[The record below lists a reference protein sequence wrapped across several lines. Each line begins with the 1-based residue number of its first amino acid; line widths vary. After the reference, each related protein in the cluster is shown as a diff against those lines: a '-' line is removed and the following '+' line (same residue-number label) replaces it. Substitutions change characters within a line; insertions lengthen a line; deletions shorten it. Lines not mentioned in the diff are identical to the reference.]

1 MEEKEFLA
9 LFDITLNDNIIVK
22 AKDKK
27 DAIIKVREILN
38 EKLKGIGRGIPK
50 IEIIDYN

>member
-1 MEEKEFLA
+1 MEEKKFLA
-9 LFDITLNDNIIVK
+9 LFEITLNDNIIVK

-27 DAIIKVREILN
+27 EAKIKVREMLS
-38 EKLKGIGRGIPK
+38 EKLQGIGSFLPK

>member
-9 LFDITLNDNIIVK
+9 LFEITLNDNIIVK

-38 EKLKGIGRGIPK
+38 ENLKGIGRGIPK
-50 IEIIDYN
+50 IEIIDYK